1 MQHDQNGSCRRP
13 PVQRISRYVSIVV
26 ISIAIAACDDDA
38 TTDAGMAVQ
47 CDTPAAQRY
56 LPLAIGT
63 SWTYD
68 TSDTGAPNVVKTQT
82 VEALEDVGDRKVGT
96 TAYRL
101 RTTKAGAGDVVSW
114 HEDRCTSVLR
124 HREQTFD
131 ANGVL
136 LSDQFYVPSKLRLD
150 ETASNL
156 VVGATFSTEFTEV
169 EVDPVDGTHTVSKME
184 DWTVEAIDETI
195 AVPAGT
201 FTCLRVRKVTS
212 GGADKTFWFALGIG
226 KIKEQGEQLESLTS
240 YVPGA
245 TP

>member
-1 MQHDQNGSCRRP
+1 VQPEPRR
-13 PVQRISRYVSIVV
+13 VLIAV
-26 ISIAIAACDDDA
+26 SIAIGACGDDA
-38 TTDAGMAVQ
+38 PTGGGPAVP
-47 CDTPAAQRY
+47 CDVRPAQRY

-68 TSDTGAPNVVKTQT
+68 TSDSGAPSVVKTQT

-101 RTTKAGAGDVVSW
+101 RTTKERGGDVVSW
-114 HEDRCTSVLR
+114 QEDRCTSVVR
-124 HREQTFD
+124 HREQTLD

-136 LSDQFYVPSKLRLD
+136 LSDQFYVPSKLRVD
-150 ETASNL
+150 ETAL
-156 VVGATFSTEFTEV
+156 HLLVGAAWSTAYTEV
-169 EVDPVDGTHTVSKME
+169 EVDPVDGTHTVSKTE
-184 DWTVEAIDETI
+184 AWTVEAVDEAI
-195 AVPAGT
+195 SVPAGT

-212 GGADKTFWFALGIG
+212 GDADKTFWFAPGIG
-226 KIKEQGEQLESLTS
+226 KIKEQGEQVEALTS